1 MLMSVEDQAYH
12 SPAFGQERQASA
24 DELDDDD
31 LDGGLNLSDEEG
43 NARSHLRE
51 QNVNSRQFMP

>member
-51 QNVNSRQFMP
+51 